1 MPTFASASCRH
12 SRVRNHLASLLH
24 RWAYRI
30 EGRRAEHRAGEKVS
44 LEALMRFRNDNMAA
58 RLDSWRTDTA
68 VYIAGPM
75 GPAMQAEYER
85 RESRG
90 WN

>member
-1 MPTFASASCRH
+1 MRK
-12 SRVRNHLASLLH
+12 RLASTLH
-24 RWAYRI
+24 RLACRI
-30 EGRRAEHRAGEKVS
+30 EGHRPEHRAGEKVP
-44 LEALMRFRNDNMAA
+44 LEALMRFRNDNMAS
-58 RLDSWRTDTA
+58 RLDSWVTDTA

-75 GPAMQAEYER
+75 GPAARAEYER

>member
-44 LEALMRFRNDNMAA
+44 LEALMRFRNPRMELMPEIAKLVHGIA
-58 RLDSWRTDTA
+58 TDR
-68 VYIAGPM
+68 
-75 GPAMQAEYER
+75 AE
-85 RESRG
+85 G
-90 WN
+90 